1 MNLITNNK
9 KKTIIVIS
17 TIIGIILLIYFGF
30 AIYFM
35 NHFYF
40 GSKVNG
46 SNISH
51 KTVDEVENQIKS
63 YISSYSIMIKCRDNV
78 EETINAED
86 LGLEY
91 ISDGKI
97 KELKNNQ
104 NPFTW
109 VKSPFQS
116 DELEMKVN
124 IKYDEDLFNSKFND
138 LSCLKDENVIEPK
151 NAYIDFNGNEFEIKS
166 ETMGNRIKK
175 DDFYNKLV
183 DAILSGNPTL
193 DLESEDLY
201 EKPAFYMNSEAVIN
215 AKDNLNKFIST
226 AITYQI
232 GSAMEGI
239 DGKTIKDWVG
249 VNEDFTTY
257 IDEGKVRNYI
267 NQLAYKYNT
276 VGKNKKFKTTEGNEI
291 EVAGGNYGWRINIE
305 KEVQDLYN
313 SIENGEVATREINY
327 IQKAHGYG
335 DNEIGQTYVEIDF
348 TKQHMWFYK
357 DGNLVIDGDIVTGN
371 VSLGHT
377 TPTGAYRLNYK
388 EANTNL
394 VGEDYVSPVA
404 FWMPF
409 NGNIGIHDASW
420 RDEFGKDIYL
430 TNGSHGC
437 VNAPYDLAQGIF
449 NLIQPGDPVICYY
462 S

>member
-201 EKPAFYMNSEAVIN
+201 E
-215 AKDNLNKFIST
+215 
-226 AITYQI
+226 
-232 GSAMEGI
+232 
-239 DGKTIKDWVG
+239 
-249 VNEDFTTY
+249 
-257 IDEGKVRNYI
+257 
-267 NQLAYKYNT
+267 T
-276 VGKNKKFKTTEGNEI
+276 VYWK
-291 EVAGGNYGWRINIE
+291 
-305 KEVQDLYN
+305 
-313 SIENGEVATREINY
+313 
-327 IQKAHGYG
+327 
-335 DNEIGQTYVEIDF
+335 
-348 TKQHMWFYK
+348 
-357 DGNLVIDGDIVTGN
+357 
-371 VSLGHT
+371 
-377 TPTGAYRLNYK
+377 
-388 EANTNL
+388 
-394 VGEDYVSPVA
+394 
-404 FWMPF
+404 
-409 NGNIGIHDASW
+409 
-420 RDEFGKDIYL
+420 
-430 TNGSHGC
+430 
-437 VNAPYDLAQGIF
+437 
-449 NLIQPGDPVICYY
+449 
-462 S
+462 